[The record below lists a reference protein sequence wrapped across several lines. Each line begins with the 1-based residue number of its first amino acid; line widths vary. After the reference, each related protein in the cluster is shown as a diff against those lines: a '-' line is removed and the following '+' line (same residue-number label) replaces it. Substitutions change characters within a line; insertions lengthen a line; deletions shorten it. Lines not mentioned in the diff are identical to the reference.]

1 MLRRLSGL
9 VLALA
14 LVAVAACD
22 RPAGQSSLPTQ
33 AVATPVPGV
42 RAAGYRSNGSIY
54 YVTLLASNEAGSTQ
68 TASQVIPS
76 RWGGK
81 IYLYGGSLN
90 VPARAV
96 SEDTKFTFTLKTS
109 PYLSADL
116 KAVKVSDGSPVTTFQ
131 TPLTLRLD
139 YSHSATPIPNL
150 QYLNIYWV
158 QDGVILEQLKS
169 IVDRRS
175 QNVWA
180 FLNHF
185 SEYSPGLDAAE

>member
-14 LVAVAACD
+14 LFAVAACD

-33 AVATPVPGV
+33 AAATSVPGV
-42 RAAGYRSNGSIY
+42 RAAGYRSNGSTY
-54 YVTLLASNEAGSTQ
+54 YVTLLASSEAGSTR
-68 TASQVIPS
+68 TASQVIGS
-76 RWGGK
+76 RGGK
-81 IYLYGGSLN
+81 IYLYGGSLT
-90 VPARAV
+90 VPAQAV
-96 SEDTKFTFTLKTS
+96 SQDTKFTFTLKTA

-139 YSHSATPIPNL
+139 YSRSATPIANL
-150 QYLNIYWV
+150 QDLSIYWV

-169 IVDRRS
+169 VVDRRS